1 MIEVDFRTPSSQK
14 DFLVS
19 RECGLNATHN
29 QITITIKDS
38 DKKTK
43 GTFSFFGFYISLRIF
58 IPSAVEMM
66 TRLVN
71 DNQLVFYF
79 KSSTDNLFHLYIVD
93 TLTGNIIYEE
103 HSING
108 DIYSLVISNNFVT
121 FAINKGEGIFEW
133 RCFSIRSLSYYP
145 VNFKK
150 LKHESFK
157 DLGIVLA
164 TENQIDSIIIN
175 PKLEMVESKDSWNSG
190 FFSILKNINK

>member
-19 RECGLNATHN
+19 RECGLNATYN

>member
-58 IPSAVEMM
+58 IPFAVEMM

-175 PKLEMVESKDSWNSG
+175 PKLEMVESKDS
-190 FFSILKNINK
+190 